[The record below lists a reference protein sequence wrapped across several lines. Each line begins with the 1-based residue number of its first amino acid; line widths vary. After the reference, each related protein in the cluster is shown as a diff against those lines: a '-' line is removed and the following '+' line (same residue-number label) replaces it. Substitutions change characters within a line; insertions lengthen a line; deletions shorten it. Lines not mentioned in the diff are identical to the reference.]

1 MRGIIVIAYG
11 ELRRILGMPPVFA
24 TMVMA
29 ILLYSVFYPQPYLN
43 EALRDVPIVLV
54 DLDQTS
60 SSRELARRVDAAEFV
75 ALSDSAPD
83 IVSAERAIFAREAS
97 GIIVI
102 PQHFERDLLH
112 GRPSPVALYADASH
126 FLMYSRIANGVAAVA
141 KSLGAQVEASR
152 LVAAGADP
160 TVAAA
165 ATNPMPLTAI
175 PLFNPEGGYATYLL
189 PAAFVLILQQ
199 TLLIG
204 VGLLGTLPGHRHGA
218 EHGAASFVLGRLFAY
233 LVIETLSFSLYLVA
247 LPYLYGIPRLGT
259 LSAIAGLSLP
269 FILATAALG
278 ICVSFVVKSP
288 AAVQLILGGVGLPF
302 MFMTGFSWPLEVVP
316 EPVRLLSLLVPT
328 SFAIDGMTRIAQ
340 MGATLAEVQR
350 QYLGLWLQAGAYTA
364 LAVAL
369 ARRRHGA
376 PNTALSRA

>member
-1 MRGIIVIAYG
+1 
-11 ELRRILGMPPVFA
+11 
-24 TMVMA
+24 MVMA